1 MAKNDHSSAVA
12 DLVRLGKQ
20 LAPGELS
27 TEAFNVHGVSTRL
40 ITDSD
45 VVARAIAGLLRA
57 FSSGQEQAVAE
68 PDIEVHLFTVDA
80 LDERMAPV
88 PDDATMLYDWGMVK
102 IYHSGTHRHL
112 TVESRVRVMADL
124 EKRQAVGFVDRQS
137 LDSDWLISHLVF
149 YPLWA
154 QLLKEEGLFPFHA
167 AGLAKGG
174 QGFLFP
180 GKSGSGKSTLSL
192 HLVRSG
198 YGLLSDDTVFL
209 RETDGRVEALA
220 FPEEIN
226 VTDETVDLFP
236 DLARV
241 ENFTVNELRQK
252 SSFSI
257 EELYPGCVT
266 DRSIPALLVFP
277 QIAGDEATVLKPMSR
292 TEALALSM
300 RYGFFFMDPS
310 TTGRHFEILS
320 LLARQSE
327 CYRLF
332 SGRDQE
338 ELERVVDTLLTG
350 TAEQE
355 NQTSGER
362 KE

>member
-1 MAKNDHSSAVA
+1 MPLSNQSSAVA
-12 DLVRLGKQ
+12 ELVRLGQQTASGK
-20 LAPGELS
+20 LL
-27 TEAFNVHGVSTRL
+27 TEAFNVHGVRTRL
-40 ITDSD
+40 VTDSN
-45 VVARAIAGLLRA
+45 VVARAAAGLLRA
-57 FSSGQEQAVAE
+57 FREDGKAE
-68 PDIEVHLFTVDA
+68 PDIEAHLYTVAA
-80 LDERMAPV
+80 LDGGMAPV
-88 PDDATMLYDWGMVK
+88 PGDAIMLYDWGMVK

-112 TVESRVRVMADL
+112 VVEDRARVMADL
-124 EKRQAVGFVDRQS
+124 GNRRAVGFMARSS

-149 YPLWA
+149 YPLWG
-154 QLLKEEGLFPFHA
+154 QLLKEEGLYPFHA
-167 AGLAKGG
+167 AGLARSGAA
-174 QGFLFP
+174 FLFP
-180 GKSGSGKSTLSL
+180 GASGSGKSTLSL

-209 RETDGRVEALA
+209 RESGGQVEALS

-226 VTDETVDLFP
+226 VTDETVELFP

-266 DRSIPALLVFP
+266 GSSVPAMLVFP
-277 QIAGDEATVLKPMSR
+277 QIEDVEATVVQPMSR

-320 LLARQSE
+320 QLAKQAQ
-327 CYRLF
+327 CYRLY
-332 SGRDQE
+332 SGRDQQD
-338 ELERVVDTLLTG
+338 LERVVDKLLG
-350 TAEQE
+350 GEMEAA
-355 NQTSGER
+355 NQSSGER